1 MILILQTN
9 SAYML
14 FYERKPISS
23 RTEEELRIIDQD
35 PPPKFNFELTK
46 ELGEVWTANYWWK
59 NHWEII
65 FKQILRIQGNEVKV
79 CNTSFHVTRHL
90 HVYAHVYTYAF
101 LFQWIWQ
108 DNTQFLQDNNIFEH
122 TYFGWDI
129 LLTVWPK
136 LLEIF
141 QMNIHALYIHVFE

>member
-1 MILILQTN
+1 MEKSL
-9 SAYML
+9 
-14 FYERKPISS
+14 
-23 RTEEELRIIDQD
+23 
-35 PPPKFNFELTK
+35 
-46 ELGEVWTANYWWK
+46 
-59 NHWEII
+59 EII

-79 CNTSFHVTRHL
+79 CNTSFHVIRHL
-90 HVYAHVYTYAF
+90 HVYAHVYTYVF

>member
-1 MILILQTN
+1 MEKSL
-9 SAYML
+9 
-14 FYERKPISS
+14 K
-23 RTEEELRIIDQD
+23 
-35 PPPKFNFELTK
+35 
-46 ELGEVWTANYWWK
+46 
-59 NHWEII
+59 II

-79 CNTSFHVTRHL
+79 CNTSFHVIRHL

-141 QMNIHALYIHVFE
+141 QMNIHALYIHVLSSFSFCPMFLSCYSLCQNWSYLQVNLLVLQRNVCML